1 MKRLPLLLC
10 ILLTGL
16 VTPVFGKLD
25 GTYMNEA
32 GMTLKTPHAA
42 WDEKGELP
50 HKKILFIMQQTASRE
65 IIELVQRFPG
75 FEYEVV
81 LTANEHS
88 IGADDIYSNPIAG
101 LSTADKHQELADKLA
116 KDYDLVVVANVDFA
130 ILPDEQKFRL
140 MSMVRNGTGLVR
152 IQSSEP
158 WSELK
163 KLPYKKPYAKP
174 LPRPEWVAG
183 SNGLPG
189 SRPENFESR
198 IFNAWQFGHGR
209 IVEVDYGAGYRA
221 GVGLTP
227 YFDYTTDWLFL
238 YETSQAFLAQVLYYA
253 SGVELPAFSV
263 RQDSGKFVVASPE
276 KTTVE
281 GRIRQTDNSLSLIHI

>member
-1 MKRLPLLLC
+1 MKPFPLLLC
-10 ILLTGL
+10 ILLAGL
-16 VTPVFGKLD
+16 VAPVFGKLD

-75 FEYEVV
+75 FKYEVV

-101 LSTADKHQELADKLA
+101 LSTADKLQELDAKLA
-116 KDYDLVVVANVDFA
+116 KDYDLVVVANVDFEV
-130 ILPDEQKFRL
+130 LPDEQKFRL

-152 IQSSEP
+152 IQSGEP

-163 KLPYKKPYAKP
+163 KLPYKKPYAQP

-183 SNGLPG
+183 SNSLPG
-189 SRPENFESR
+189 TRPKNFESR
-198 IFNAWQFGHGR
+198 IFNAWQFGNGR
-209 IVEVDYGAGYRA
+209 IVEVDYGAGYRP

-227 YFDYTTDWLFL
+227 YFNYTTDWFFL

-253 SGVELPAFSV
+253 SGIELPAF
-263 RQDSGKFVVASPE
+263 QY
-276 KTTVE
+276 
-281 GRIRQTDNSLSLIHI
+281 GRATANLP